1 MINKLRVNDLD
12 NEQGQSNG
20 IPENLDFVWRV
31 EIPMRDGVH
40 LNATIY
46 KPKGTSPTP
55 AIFTLTP
62 YISDTYH
69 ARAYYFAQHGYAFAL
84 VDCRGRGNS
93 GGEFEPF
100 INEGSDGHDI
110 VEWLAAQPW
119 CDGSV
124 TMWGGSYGGYD
135 QWLTLKTCPPQLKTI
150 VPVASAYAAV
160 DFPFFKNVFFSYEIQ
175 WLTLTSG
182 VSGNSNLFE
191 EQSFWISKF
200 REMYLN
206 HRPFKDL
213 DQIVGNQATH
223 FQTWI
228 QHPTPDEYWDQM
240 SLIPEDYDN
249 IDLPILTITGH
260 YDGDQQ
266 GAMHYYQAHMA
277 SSSPARD
284 QHYLVIGPWD
294 HAGTR
299 TPSKEFGGLKIGEAS
314 MIDMNNL
321 HKEWYD
327 WTLKDGA
334 QPEFLKKRVAYYVMG
349 AEEWKYA
356 DTLESIS
363 NKNLRLYL
371 QSDNGQAN
379 DVFHSGTLNEIAPV
393 ESQPDRYVYDPL
405 DTRPEELEREEI
417 KDYLTDQR
425 YSLNLFGNG
434 LVYHSSPFDED
445 TEISGYVKLILWIAL
460 DVPDTDFWAT
470 VSEITPDGKYIRLTE
485 DLLRARYRESL
496 RQEKLITPE
505 EINRCEFTGFTFFSK
520 RVLKGSRL
528 RLLICCP
535 NSIFIQKNYNSGGVV
550 AEETDKEA
558 QTAHVTLYHDAD
570 HPSYLDLPVVK

>member
-277 SSSPARD
+277 SSSPAQD

>member
-496 RQEKLITPE
+496 RQENLITPE
-505 EINRCEFTGFTFFSK
+505 EINRFEFTGFTFFSK

>member
-100 INEGSDGHDI
+100 INEGGDGRDI

-160 DFPFFKNVFFSYEIQ
+160 DFPFFKNIFFSYEIQ

>member
-1 MINKLRVNDLD
+1 
-12 NEQGQSNG
+12 
-20 IPENLDFVWRV
+20 
-31 EIPMRDGVH
+31 
-40 LNATIY
+40 
-46 KPKGTSPTP
+46 
-55 AIFTLTP
+55 
-62 YISDTYH
+62 
-69 ARAYYFAQHGYAFAL
+69 
-84 VDCRGRGNS
+84 
-93 GGEFEPF
+93 
-100 INEGSDGHDI
+100 
-110 VEWLAAQPW
+110 
-119 CDGSV
+119 
-124 TMWGGSYGGYD
+124 
-135 QWLTLKTCPPQLKTI
+135 LTLKTCPPQLKTI

-496 RQEKLITPE
+496 RQENLITPE
-505 EINRCEFTGFTFFSK
+505 EINRFEFTGFTFFSK

>member
-1 MINKLRVNDLD
+1 MINKLRVNDVD
-12 NEQGQSNG
+12 KEQGQSNG

-31 EIPMRDGVH
+31 AIPLRDGVH

-55 AIFTLTP
+55 TIFTLTP

-100 INEGSDGHDI
+100 INDI

-213 DQIVGNQATH
+213 DQIVGNRETH

-505 EINRCEFTGFTFFSK
+505 EINRYEFTGFTFFSK

-535 NSIFIQKNYNSGGVV
+535 NSIFIQKNYNSGGIV

>member
-31 EIPMRDGVH
+31 EIPLQDGVH

-260 YDGDQQ
+260 YDGDQP

-277 SSSPARD
+277 SSSPAQD

-470 VSEITPDGKYIRLTE
+470 VSEIMPDGKYIRLTE

-496 RQEKLITPE
+496 RQENLITPE
-505 EINRCEFTGFTFFSK
+505 EINRFEFTGFTFFSK

>member
-1 MINKLRVNDLD
+1 MINKFRVNDVD
-12 NEQGQSNG
+12 KEQSQSNG
-20 IPENLDFVWRV
+20 IPVNVDLLWGEK
-31 EIPMRDGVH
+31 IPTQNGVY

-46 KPKGTSPTP
+46 KPIGSDPTP

-62 YISDTYH
+62 YIADTYH
-69 ARAYYFAQHGYAFAL
+69 PRAYYFAQHGYAFVL

-93 GGEFEPF
+93 EGDFEPF
-100 INEGSDGHDI
+100 VNEPNDGHDI
-110 VEWLAAQPW
+110 VEWLAVQPW

-135 QWLTLKTCPPQLKTI
+135 QWMTLKTFPPQLKTI
-150 VPVASAYAAV
+150 VPVASAHAGV

-175 WLTLTSG
+175 WLMLTSG
-182 VSGNSNLFE
+182 VSGNSSLFE
-191 EQSFWISKF
+191 EQSFWIGKF

-206 HRPFKDL
+206 HCPFKEL
-213 DQIVGNQATH
+213 DKIVGNLTTH

-228 QHPTPDEYWDQM
+228 QHPTPDDYWDQM
-240 SLIPEDYDN
+240 SLDAEDYDN
-249 IDLPILTITGH
+249 IDLPILTITGQ
-260 YDGDQQ
+260 YDGDQP
-266 GAMHYYQAHMA
+266 GAIHYYQAHMD

-284 QHYLVIGPWD
+284 KHYLVIGPWD

-299 TPSKEFGGLKIGEAS
+299 TPSKEFGGLKLGEAS
-314 MIDMNNL
+314 MLDMNSL
-321 HKEWYD
+321 HKDWYD

-334 QPEFLKKRVAYYVMG
+334 QPNFLKKRVAYYVIG
-349 AEEWKYA
+349 AEEWKFA

-363 NKNLRLYL
+363 NKSLRLYL
-371 QSDNGQAN
+371 QSEKGQAN

-405 DTRPEELEREEI
+405 DIRPEEYEREEI
-417 KDYLTDQR
+417 KDYLIDQS

-434 LVYHSSPFDED
+434 LVYHSSPFEED
-445 TEISGYVKLILWIAL
+445 TEVSGFVKLILWIAL

-470 VSEITPDGKYIRLTE
+470 VSEITPDGKCIRLTE
-485 DLLRARYRESL
+485 DILRARYRESL
-496 RQEKLITPE
+496 RQEKLIVPE
-505 EINRCEFTGFTFFSK
+505 EVNRYEFTGFTFISK
-520 RVLKGSRL
+520 RILKGSRL
-528 RLLICCP
+528 RLLIRCP
-535 NSIFIQKNYNSGGVV
+535 NSIFIQKNYNSGGIV
-550 AEETDKEA
+550 AEETDKVA

>member
-31 EIPMRDGVH
+31 EIPLRDGVH

-100 INEGSDGHDI
+100 INEGGDGRDI

-160 DFPFFKNVFFSYEIQ
+160 DFPFFKNIFFSYEIQ

>member
-31 EIPMRDGVH
+31 EIPLRDGVH

-100 INEGSDGHDI
+100 INEGGDGRDI

-277 SSSPARD
+277 SSSPAQD